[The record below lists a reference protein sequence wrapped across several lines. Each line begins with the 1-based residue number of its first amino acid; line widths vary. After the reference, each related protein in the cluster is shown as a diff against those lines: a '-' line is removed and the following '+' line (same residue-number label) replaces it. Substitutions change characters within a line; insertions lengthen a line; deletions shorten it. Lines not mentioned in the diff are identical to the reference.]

1 MREEGSSH
9 RSASDQLAK
18 LVGGAIVL
26 VMLDYGRDVII
37 PIALA
42 VFLALFLAPM
52 IRRLRH
58 WGLGQGQAVTVA
70 VLLLFV
76 IVSATTVVLASQAIR
91 LAGSLPQYEQTIRS
105 KLQDLDRLTL
115 GKLNVIV
122 NQADRMVG
130 KLSPESARKPVQPA
144 LQGQDARQPL
154 RVQIEEPHA
163 KPFDILSKII
173 KVVLPPLE
181 MAGIVVIVLV
191 FILLD
196 YELLRDRIIRLV
208 GGGNLRT
215 TTQAITDATER
226 LSRFFVSQFAVN
238 ALVGALVA
246 AGLGL
251 AGLDGALF
259 WGGLTAVSRF
269 IPYVGIWLAAGAATV
284 MAGAMSDGWTLM
296 VQTVLVYLFIEIVI
310 AQYFEPKLY
319 GHSTGLSPLAVV
331 ISAIFWSALWG
342 PVGLILST
350 PLTLCLVVLGR
361 HVRALNFLE
370 LLLGDLSAL
379 TQAERFYQRALSGDS
394 AELVRGLKKFL
405 REKTLTQYCDHV
417 LLAAI
422 RLAYDDF
429 STHEITQAEQKRM
442 AGAILGLIDAMS
454 SRGLHK
460 SRGKGSALDTTT
472 SGVRRKVNLPAGR
485 RLLVVELGHEV
496 SDLIAKV
503 MLSVFDSENLDARYS
518 TVEALSEV
526 EMESGIAV
534 VFVVCVAPE
543 DHARKLAET
552 LSELRQRLPM
562 ARLVVMRVL
571 EEVDAPYARPTAAE
585 AGADAMV
592 GGYQAAVDISYE
604 LLATDV

>member
-1 MREEGSSH
+1 MREEGNPH
-9 RSASDQLAK
+9 RPASDQLAK

-52 IRRLRH
+52 IRRLRY

-70 VLLLFV
+70 VLLLF
-76 IVSATTVVLASQAIR
+76 ISVSAMTVVLASQAIR
-91 LAGSLPQYEQTIRS
+91 LASSLPQYEQTIRS

-130 KLSPESARKPVQPA
+130 KLSPETAHKPLPPTV
-144 LQGQDARQPL
+144 QGQAVRPPL
-154 RVQIEEPHA
+154 SVRIEEPHA

-181 MAGIVVIVLV
+181 MTGIVLIVLI

-238 ALVGALVA
+238 ALVGVLVA
-246 AGLGL
+246 VGLGL

-259 WGGLTAVSRF
+259 WGGLTAVLRF

-296 VQTVLVYLFIEIVI
+296 VQAILIFLFIEIVI

-342 PVGLILST
+342 PVGLVLST

-379 TQAERFYQRALSGDS
+379 SQAERFYQRALSGDS
-394 AELVRGLKKFL
+394 ADLVRGLKKFL
-405 REKTLTQYCDHV
+405 REKPLTQYCDQV

-442 AGAILGLIDAMS
+442 AGAILALIEAMS

-460 SRGKGSALDTTT
+460 HRGKGSALDTTLA
-472 SGVRRKVNLPAGR
+472 GVRRKLALPSGHY
-485 RLLVVELGHEV
+485 LLVVELGHEV

-503 MLSVFDSENLDARYS
+503 MLSVLDSENLDARCAS
-518 TVEALSEV
+518 VDALPEIVTGSA
-526 EMESGIAV
+526 IPL

-543 DHARKLAET
+543 EHAGKLAET
-552 LSELRQRLPM
+552 LSELRRRLPM
-562 ARLVVMRVL
+562 AKLVVMRVL
-571 EEVDAPYARPTAAE
+571 EEIDAPYARPTAAE
-585 AGADAMV
+585 AGADALV
-592 GGYQAAVDISYE
+592 GSYQAAVDVSYK
-604 LLATDV
+604 LLSTDV

>member
-1 MREEGSSH
+1 MQEEGHSH
-9 RSASDQLAK
+9 RPPSDQLAK
-18 LVGGAIVL
+18 LVGGAIL
-26 VMLDYGRDVII
+26 LFMLDYGRDVII

-58 WGLGQGQAVTVA
+58 WGLGQGQAVTIS
-70 VLLLFV
+70 VLLLF
-76 IVSATTVVLASQAIR
+76 ITVSATTVVLASQAIR
-91 LAGSLPQYEQTIRS
+91 LASSLPQYERTIRS

-115 GKLNVIV
+115 GKLNAIV

-130 KLSPESARKPVQPA
+130 KLSPENARKPAPTA
-144 LQGQDARQPL
+144 TSGGEARQPM

-163 KPFDILSKII
+163 KPFEILSRIA

-181 MAGIVVIVLV
+181 MAGIVLIVLV

-208 GGGNLRT
+208 GGSNLRT
-215 TTQAITDATER
+215 TTRAITDATER

-238 ALVGALVA
+238 ALVGVLVA
-246 AGLGL
+246 VGLGL
-251 AGLDGALF
+251 AGLDGAMF

-269 IPYVGIWLAAGAATV
+269 IPYVGIWLAAGAATI
-284 MAGAMSDGWTLM
+284 MAAAMSDGWSLM
-296 VQTVLVYLFIEIVI
+296 IQAILIFLFIEIVI

-342 PVGLILST
+342 PVGLILAT
-350 PLTLCLVVLGR
+350 PLTLCLVVAGR

-394 AELVRGLKKFL
+394 ADLVRGLRKFL
-405 REKTLTQYCDHV
+405 REKSLAQYCDQV

-429 STHEITQAEQKRM
+429 SKHEITHAEQGRM
-442 AGAILGLIDAMS
+442 AGAILALIEAMS
-454 SRGLHK
+454 ARGLHK
-460 SRGKGSALDTTT
+460 FRGKGSALEQA
-472 SGVRRKVNLPAGR
+472 SGAARCKLDLSPNEAV
-485 RLLVVELGHEV
+485 LVLGLGHEV
-496 SDLIAKV
+496 SDLVAKV
-503 MLSVFDSENLDARYS
+503 LVSVFDSEHLRARS
-518 TVEALSEV
+518 LSVEALSELA
-526 EMESGIAV
+526 SGSV
-534 VFVVCVAPE
+534 HPLVFVVCVAPE
-543 DHARKLAET
+543 DHAELLVDTLAALRLKLPGAK
-552 LSELRQRLPM
+552 
-562 ARLVVMRVL
+562 LVVMRVL
-571 EEVDAPYARPTAAE
+571 EEVAAPHARPSAVE
-585 AGADAMV
+585 VGADGLVAS
-592 GGYQAAVDISYE
+592 YQAAIDLSYD
-604 LLATDV
+604 LLAPAA

>member
-130 KLSPESARKPVQPA
+130 KLSPESSRKPVQPA

>member
-130 KLSPESARKPVQPA
+130 KLSPESSRKPVQPA

-472 SGVRRKVNLPAGR
+472 SGVRRKVNLPAGQ

-592 GGYQAAVDISYE
+592 GGYQAAVDISYD

>member
-1 MREEGSSH
+1 MREEGCSH

-130 KLSPESARKPVQPA
+130 KLSPESSRKPVQPA

-163 KPFDILSKII
+163 RPFDILSKII

-215 TTQAITDATER
+215 TTQAIADATER

-405 REKTLTQYCDHV
+405 REKPLTQYCDHV

-592 GGYQAAVDISYE
+592 GGYQAAVDISYK